1 MHLDVRLP
9 LGFMFSIFGTLLTLL
24 GLFGGREVYEK
35 QPLQVNINLYWGLV
49 LLVFGACMLLLVVRA
64 KRRGPEKF

>member
-9 LGFMFSIFGTLLTLL
+9 LGFMFSIFGALLTLV
-24 GLFGGREVYEK
+24 GLFGGREIYEK

-49 LLVFGACMLLLVVRA
+49 LLVFGGCMLALVVRA